1 MIFTTNYSPPNL
13 NEAMDITL
21 EGRDSYGTDA
31 EKTVADEAHLQ
42 NTTVRNYLWRDI
54 TVTVKDRETK
64 QPLHLLENVNGVVE
78 AGVFSPCSAN
88 GEH

>member
-1 MIFTTNYSPPNL
+1 
-13 NEAMDITL
+13 MDITL
-21 EGRDSYGTDA
+21 EDRDSYGTDA
-31 EKTVADEAHLQ
+31 EKTMADEAHLQ

-78 AGVFSPCSAN
+78 AGVFSTCSAY
-88 GEH
+88 GGPTDL